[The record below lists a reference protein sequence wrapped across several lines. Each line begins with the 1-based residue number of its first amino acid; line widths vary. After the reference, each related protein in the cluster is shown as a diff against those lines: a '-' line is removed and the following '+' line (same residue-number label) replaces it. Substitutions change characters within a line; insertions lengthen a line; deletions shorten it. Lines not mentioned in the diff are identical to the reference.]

1 MHPLFSRATRVVL
14 YCAAWIGIGLLLA
27 AFLRLVTPRPW
38 AAAVAFAVPAAVL
51 EGFVVLSAWWVC
63 LSYPLVGARIGRA
76 IAGQLGAMLASS
88 AAWTALAAV
97 LATALSRSPAL
108 ALPAATVRRDLWI
121 VFVTGLL
128 LYLLSAVAHSFGL
141 AVRASHAA
149 ERRALESQVTAR
161 EAELRALRAQLNP
174 HFLFNSLN
182 SINALVGS
190 EPEAARRMCERLGAF
205 LRRTLALGA
214 RDAVTMGEELA
225 LVDQYLDI
233 EQVRFGDRLRVERA
247 VESAA
252 LACRV
257 PPLLLQPLVENA
269 VKHGVQDCV
278 AGGVI
283 RLAARRDG
291 SRLELSVD
299 NPVDPDAPVRR
310 GEGVG
315 LANVRR
321 RLEVFGS
328 QGARLETTRDGDR
341 FRVTLVLP
349 AVEASGAEVESGR
362 VAAAIAPGGS
372 GDV

>member
-1 MHPLFSRATRVVL
+1 
-14 YCAAWIGIGLLLA
+14 
-27 AFLRLVTPRPW
+27 
-38 AAAVAFAVPAAVL
+38 
-51 EGFVVLSAWWVC
+51 
-63 LSYPLVGARIGRA
+63 
-76 IAGQLGAMLASS
+76 
-88 AAWTALAAV
+88 
-97 LATALSRSPAL
+97 
-108 ALPAATVRRDLWI
+108 VRRDLWI

-141 AVRASHAA
+141 ALRASHAA

-190 EPEAARRMCERLGAF
+190 EPEAARRMCERLGIF

-247 VESAA
+247 VEPAA

-283 RLAARRDG
+283 RVAARRDG
-291 SRLELSVD
+291 GRLELSVD
-299 NPVDPDAPVRR
+299 NPVDPDAPVRK

-321 RLEVFGS
+321 RLEVFGAH
-328 QGARLETTRDGDR
+328 GVRLETARSGDR

-349 AVEASGAEVESGR
+349 ALEAAGAEPASSQVT
-362 VAAAIAPGGS
+362 AATSRGGD